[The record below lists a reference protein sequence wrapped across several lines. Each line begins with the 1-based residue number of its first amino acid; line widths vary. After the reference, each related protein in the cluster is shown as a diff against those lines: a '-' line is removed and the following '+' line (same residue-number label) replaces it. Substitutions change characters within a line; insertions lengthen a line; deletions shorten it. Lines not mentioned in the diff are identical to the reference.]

1 MKNTGGNTPL
11 TPNDSALIK
20 ELKRKVDIKT
30 SIRTK
35 TVHDVH
41 FYTYNISSATG
52 KFTRLKK
59 GRMTR

>member
-11 TPNDSALIK
+11 TTNDAALIK

-41 FYTYNISSATG
+41 F
-52 KFTRLKK
+52 
-59 GRMTR
+59 